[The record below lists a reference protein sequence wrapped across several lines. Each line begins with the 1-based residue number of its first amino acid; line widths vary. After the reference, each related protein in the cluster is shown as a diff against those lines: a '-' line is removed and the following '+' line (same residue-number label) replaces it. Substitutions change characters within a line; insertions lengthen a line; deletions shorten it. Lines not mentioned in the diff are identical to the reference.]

1 MRRAYEEPPPVRAG
15 LRAAAS
21 VMDFLG
27 VMCCTLLIVALM
39 ALMTAL
45 FGWLKGDLAA
55 TFSGIGQ
62 NLNEAVVIDADN
74 GR

>member
-1 MRRAYEEPPPVRAG
+1 
-15 LRAAAS
+15 
-21 VMDFLG
+21 LG
-27 VMCCTLLIVALM
+27 VMCCTLLILALM

-62 NLNEAVVIDADN
+62 NLNEAVMIDPN
-74 GR
+74 TNR